1 MTLSKDDHSKLAGTI
16 SARTGER
23 HRDHEWP
30 RPESIPIYQTSVF
43 TFDDVDDVLEYYA
56 DKPPGRYLYS
66 RNGNP
71 NVVSMQEVVAQLEH
85 AESACASASGM
96 GAISAAIMAACNAG
110 DHVLL
115 SREIYGGTLVLLRT
129 LLQRFSISVS
139 LADFTNLSE
148 VVASLTP
155 STRLIIGES
164 ITNPLLS
171 VVDIKRLA
179 ELAHDAG
186 ALLMIDNT
194 FATPIVIRPIE
205 FGADIVVHSA
215 TKYLG
220 GHSDVS
226 GGVICGSRAFIE
238 QASHVITTLG
248 SNLAP
253 FDAWLIARG
262 IKTLPLRFKQQCHN
276 AETLAK
282 WFHDD
287 ERVQSVYYP
296 ALSTHTTYQLAK
308 KQFDEQLYGAI
319 VTIGLKGDKKVVN
332 SFMRATP
339 SLPFAPSL
347 AGVTT
352 SLSHPWTT
360 SHRGFTEQERL
371 AFGIT
376 EGLIRISVG
385 VENVQDLIEEI
396 NAGLIATT

>member
-1 MTLSKDDHSKLAGTI
+1 MQQHDHNKQASTI

-23 HRDHEWP
+23 HHDHEWP
-30 RPESIPIYQTSVF
+30 RPESMPIYQTSVF
-43 TFDDVDDVLEYYA
+43 TFDDVDDVLEYYT
-56 DKPPGRYLYS
+56 DRPPGRYLYS

-71 NVVSMQEVVAQLEH
+71 NVVSMQEIVAQLEH
-85 AESACASASGM
+85 AENACASASGM
-96 GAISAAIMAACNAG
+96 GAISSAIMATCSAG

-129 LLQRFSISVS
+129 LLHRFSITVS

-148 VVASLTP
+148 VVSSLTP
-155 STRLIIGES
+155 ATRLIIGES

-171 VVDIKRLA
+171 VMDIKALA
-179 ELAHDAG
+179 DIAHDAG

-194 FATPIVIRPIE
+194 FATPIVVRPIE
-205 FGADIVVHSA
+205 LGADIVVHSA

-226 GGVICGSRAFIE
+226 GGVICGSNAFIE
-238 QASHVITTLG
+238 QANHVIATLG

-262 IKTLPLRFKQQCHN
+262 IKTLPLRFKQQCLN
-276 AETLAK
+276 AQTLAK
-282 WFHDD
+282 WLAND
-287 ERVQSVYYP
+287 ERLQHVYYP
-296 ALSTHTTYQLAK
+296 ALSTHSTHHLAK
-308 KQFDEQLYGAI
+308 NQFAEELYGAI
-319 VTIGLKGDKKVVN
+319 VTIGLKGNKDAVN
-332 SFMRATP
+332 AFMRAAP

-385 VENVQDLIEEI
+385 VENIQDLIEEI
-396 NAGLIATT
+396 NDGLIATM